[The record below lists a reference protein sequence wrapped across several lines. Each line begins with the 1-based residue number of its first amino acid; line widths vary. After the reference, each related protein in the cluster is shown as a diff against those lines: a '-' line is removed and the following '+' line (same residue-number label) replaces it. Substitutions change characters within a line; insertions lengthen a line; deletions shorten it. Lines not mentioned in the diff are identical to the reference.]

1 MNGLLRFLL
10 PLRCLGCGV
19 AISDA
24 REGEAEPA
32 LCLGCRLA
40 LAEPPAPRCPRCDL
54 PRGTGRDRPERCG
67 QCDDW
72 PDVVR
77 RAVAGVVLQPPA
89 DALVQSLKYAGWR
102 RAAEPMADRIARR
115 LIAFPEL
122 DGAPIVPV
130 PTTLRRRRRRG
141 YNQARVLADALAR
154 RRGATVVDA
163 LARQAGTAS
172 QVALPRDE
180 RRANV
185 SKAFVPGPDG
195 SRIGAASHTILVDDV
210 LTTGATAGSAAEVL
224 AALGAGSVTVA
235 TFARALP
242 RPVGRAGGVR
252 RPMFR

>member
-1 MNGLLRFLL
+1 MNRLLRFLL

-19 AISDA
+19 PISDPPA
-24 REGEAEPA
+24 GEAEPA
-32 LCLGCRLA
+32 LCLDCRLA

-54 PRGTGRDRPERCG
+54 PRGTGRLRPEFCA

-72 PDVVR
+72 PPIVR
-77 RAVAGVVLQPPA
+77 RAVAGVVLRPPA

-102 RAAEPMADRIARR
+102 RAAEPMAERIARR
-115 LIAFPEL
+115 LVAFPEL
-122 DGAPIVPV
+122 EGAPVVPV
-130 PTTLRRRRRRG
+130 PTTERRERRRG
-141 YNQARVLADALAR
+141 YNQARVLAEALAR
-154 RRGATVVDA
+154 RRGVEVLDG
-163 LARQAGTAS
+163 LARRVGSAS

-195 SRIGAASHTILVDDV
+195 SRIGAVSHTILVDDV

-224 AALGAGSVTVA
+224 AALGSGAVTVA
-235 TFARALP
+235 AFARALP
-242 RPVGRAGGVR
+242 HPVGRQGGVR